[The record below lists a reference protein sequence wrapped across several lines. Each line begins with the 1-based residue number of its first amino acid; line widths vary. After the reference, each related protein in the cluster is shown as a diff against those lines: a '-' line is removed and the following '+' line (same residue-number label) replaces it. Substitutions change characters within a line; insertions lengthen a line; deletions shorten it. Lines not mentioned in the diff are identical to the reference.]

1 MAAIARPLRAYLL
14 AGVAFVLSL
23 GVTAHGAEF
32 DREFGCT
39 DVALFNGLL
48 GHSASDLPVCAAATP
63 SWIWVTSRGYR
74 IGACPDFAVMSR
86 ASSATVDSRTCG

>member
-48 GHSASDLPVCAAATP
+48 GHSASDLP
-63 SWIWVTSRGYR
+63 RL
-74 IGACPDFAVMSR
+74 
-86 ASSATVDSRTCG
+86 CGCNAELDMGHIARV